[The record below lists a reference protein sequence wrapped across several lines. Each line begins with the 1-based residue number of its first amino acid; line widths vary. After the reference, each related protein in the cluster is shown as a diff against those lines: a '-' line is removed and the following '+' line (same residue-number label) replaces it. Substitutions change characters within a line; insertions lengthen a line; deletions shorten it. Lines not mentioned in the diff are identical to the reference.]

1 MSGLERVI
9 TDEEHQYAAQLIV
22 IESRRQQIAG
32 LQHELDELSAALNSF
47 ERQYRARLGGLHS
60 EIDRLRTEI
69 NDYRERINVLRVRA
83 ANRDPLPSDP
93 PPIDDDPNGEGPN
106 FDHFSANH
114 RRPVVDHE
122 TMEALRRIYRE
133 LAKRFH
139 PDLATNL
146 EERERRE
153 AIMLRIND
161 AYGQRNLAA
170 LEAIAREAE
179 HDDPGFGFRPIVERL
194 AWASLELVRLDGAI
208 TQIENQIST
217 LRSSRTYEY
226 WRASEAID
234 DAIDRLVNE
243 AREKSDKLKERLRE
257 YTDTHDKLRARLDAR
272 ERFRQISARRL
283 HASQ

>member
-22 IESRRQQIAG
+22 IESRKQRIAG
-32 LQHELDELSAALNSF
+32 LQHELDELTAALNNF
-47 ERQYRARLGGLHS
+47 ERQYRTRLGGLHS

-69 NDYRERINVLRVRA
+69 NDYRERINILKVRA
-83 ANRDPLPSDP
+83 ANRDPLLSDP
-93 PPIDDDPNGEGPN
+93 PPIDDDPNAEGPN
-106 FDHFSANH
+106 FDHMSANQK
-114 RRPVVDHE
+114 RPVVDHE

-139 PDLATNL
+139 PDLATNQ

-179 HDDPGFGFRPIVERL
+179 HEDPGFGFRPVIERL
-194 AWASLELVRLDGAI
+194 AWATLELARLDGLI
-208 TQIENQIST
+208 VQLENQIAS

-226 WRASEAID
+226 WRAAEAID
-234 DAIDRLVNE
+234 DAVDRLVAE
-243 AREKSDKLKERLRE
+243 AREKSEKLRERLRE
-257 YTDTHDKLRARLDAR
+257 YRDTHDKLRARLEAR

-283 HASQ
+283 HAS